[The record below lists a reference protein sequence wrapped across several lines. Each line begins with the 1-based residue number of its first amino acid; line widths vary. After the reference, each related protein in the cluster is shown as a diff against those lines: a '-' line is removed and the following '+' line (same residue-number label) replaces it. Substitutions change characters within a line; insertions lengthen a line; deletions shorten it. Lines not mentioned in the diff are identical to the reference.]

1 MPYAEPPVHQLVGFL
16 AEFAPE
22 RLAQLQRA
30 SPGDPALRPGR
41 VLGALST
48 PLRIRLDVAGSALQ
62 AMAAQADA
70 LAQRVSQRL
79 RRSHLWEFVAQFVAL
94 VGSGGVLAAVIGDA
108 GDRLKL
114 ASALL
119 GLVGSAVAL
128 GVKFMRRDLAG
139 ADNGLAA
146 QHRELATA
154 GGSAVELAAR
164 LQPHLRS
171 GDDLDDPVALAGL
184 IDQAN
189 TLAGRLY
196 TLMKQTGATV
206 APPAFT
212 PAASTGAEAAS

>member
-1 MPYAEPPVHQLVGFL
+1 MPHAEPPVHQLVGFL

-30 SPGDPALRPGR
+30 SPDEPALRPGR
-41 VLGALST
+41 VLGALSA
-48 PLRIRLDVAGSALQ
+48 PLRLRLDVAFSALQ
-62 AMAAQADA
+62 AMAAQADG
-70 LAQRVSQRL
+70 LAHQVSQRL
-79 RRSHLWEFVAQFVAL
+79 RRSHRWEFVAQFVAL
-94 VGSGGVLAAVIGDA
+94 LGSGGVLAAVIGDA

-114 ASALL
+114 ASALI
-119 GLVGSAVAL
+119 GLTGSAVAL

-154 GGSAVELAAR
+154 GGSAIELATR

-171 GDDLDDPVALAGL
+171 GDDLDDPAALAGL

-196 TLMKQTGATV
+196 TLMTQTGAPV
-206 APPAFT
+206 ARQVFA
-212 PAASTGAEAAS
+212 PAASTGAAAAS